1 MRFLDQTNLL
11 TRDDTF
17 FGVCQGL
24 GEDLGISG
32 NWFRLAFALSLFV
45 SPLGAVAAYAVAGL
59 FVFAIRM
66 LVPNRV
72 APVAAP
78 AEALTAVETPAE
90 RAPLPL
96 AA

>member
-32 NWFRLAFALSLFV
+32 NWFRLALALATFF
-45 SPLGAVAAYAVAGL
+45 SPLGALIAYAAGGVV
-59 FVFAIRM
+59 VFTARW
-66 LVPNRV
+66 L
-72 APVAAP
+72 APVPAIAGEQAAP
-78 AEALTAVETPAE
+78 ATAA
-90 RAPLPL
+90 AAQDMPLPL